1 MAKPCR
7 VVVSPQ
13 LAKVLNLEPN
23 QDLSY
28 REWVQ
33 ILHDGGL
40 DRLTEN
46 ALIAIEA
53 AKKEAKVTPLQEQE
67 SEQKSIN
74 EPRNAKDVAVIF
86 RKLFNFSPTE
96 SVWAARLFDAKAAFM
111 SRIKGISKE
120 DYYKQYWF
128 GGELSQKGKE
138 LNQIVGEN
146 AQLAQDIRD
155 NLQVARNMESAG
167 KDAKTIRLATGWEKG
182 ADGKWRY
189 EINPSELY
197 FSLEDLT
204 NAMPK
209 GSATTEL
216 GKLIKNDAL
225 FKAYPQLKNLKIEIH
240 NEPKSGLIAGYNPT
254 SKEIFINLAQIE
266 KLSKD
271 KTKGESERSML
282 GLRELLGHE
291 IQHIIQFEEGF
302 AIGGGKNQGEKA
314 FRSKFSEYAKQ
325 KGIKET
331 NIEFENYLKNILGD
345 KWKEYAYNGYLRL
358 AGEVEA
364 RNVQARMNMTPEER
378 KAKTLAETEDVAREE
393 QIILFGG
400 EKKGGLSQVEAW
412 HGSPYAFDRFTTEKI
427 GTGEGAQAFG
437 WGLYFT
443 DLKSIARNYAKKLSG
458 DEYTYDGKPI
468 SKDAYDY
475 LFLADD
481 SLGENFNENTI
492 KDISKIAIDKIKKDY
507 IPDLKEIQQTSRSQK
522 QRDEMPSKIKMLE
535 GIIEE
540 LNDIIKSK
548 EIKKSK
554 NKNLYKVSLHK
565 GKSPSEYT
573 WLEWDKPLS
582 EEQRSAIINQA
593 KKEGFY
599 DELIERVSKRALEE
613 DYDGQFWYGNI
624 SSALGMMGVEMDMMD
639 RGRRLKND
647 KEASLFLLRA
657 GIDGI
662 KYPAES
668 AARGATSDT
677 ARGFNYVV
685 FDENAV
691 TIEERQLFQ
700 DRKGSWSKE
709 AAKMKRLISMY
720 EKADSTTQVHEVLG
734 HDYLDEIIELS
745 STNEEFA
752 NDLDTII
759 DEYIKETGSKIS
771 KEKLLND
778 LKNFDVEKNKNKNGV
793 DVHEWFAKSAE
804 RYFATERGVRTDTTF
819 GRKMAGIFEKFRQ
832 HLADL
837 YRMMSNEL
845 VEPSPAMKE
854 IFRKVFGS
862 ENFTKAE
869 EMRNAATERINSLEA
884 SELEKNKSKVKIQD
898 ILDKYKPKEGLGQI
912 SDEFTQDMYNLATE
926 LIKDGQ
932 AQRYNVTDKL
942 QELMPHLKNDIEHL
956 RKVLQRA
963 GEQGKGRN
971 SIENLLANPNIL
983 PEVKEKIQKLGEY
996 TPEKMASVGLNAEQ
1010 ILSFYSAEKGNDI
1023 DGMAEVAALLDKK
1036 VFDNTT
1042 EKVALRQLL
1051 IANYNQLAKIAK
1063 DKESKERYVN
1073 LSVDQAEKYALE
1085 GTGYGRMVNMYKA
1098 LGSLTSEGLI
1108 VWAKRQQNKYKKPA
1122 YEKLKSEI
1130 YKLKQDLKKAGEDID
1145 YFLSEVLKKEDTV
1158 EKLQEEIADLD
1169 AQLEA
1174 AKKARKTINIKD
1186 KVSTAYKNV
1195 KDRLAVIK
1203 SESLSDII
1211 NDIKSSGLFQDTS
1224 NLTPAQKLAYYLM
1237 ERKPMNIVQFAKE
1250 FSKTLDKKFEPSEL
1264 KELYQ
1269 QTRDMLVMRD
1279 IGFAE
1284 GLSAN
1289 DELDKDLK
1297 DIEDTNRAK
1306 IEELERK
1313 KKLKEAKLAEKKA
1326 EAERKKANRPAK
1338 EPKSPAESLSDFILS
1353 DLRRAMKG
1361 TISKQDTYI
1370 EFLLKALTQK
1380 AKEVALKGNKTET
1393 AKTTLEPIEAIR
1405 KALDAIQ
1412 NGKPDA
1418 SIWND
1423 AVQQVKEKI
1432 AQDNTLSQQDKD
1444 DLNLYLNDYT
1454 SFVYDNML
1462 NDSVIFNAIKQSLI
1476 NNGYGTGNNVNFRA
1490 LISEGNKAE
1499 MFERQRLIEKI
1510 KSDLAQYDPVQVE
1523 KILDIVAERYQRLI
1537 NEKRK
1542 QVAESHINNLL
1553 KGKSEK
1559 TKKAVRGKIGQL
1571 LVENRMG
1578 LFDDSNNKILDVIA
1592 QSKGMTNMTSADW
1605 VKLKE
1610 LADQV
1615 EELPLGSNLQ
1625 NEAIE
1630 EMVAF
1635 VRTKMPARWVQIAT
1649 AVRYAT
1655 LLGRITSNIKNA
1667 LGGVE
1672 QAFAITGGR
1681 ALIGDFEFFKAARR
1695 GFKQGDFR
1703 DILVGGGINQASKVS
1718 VEADNNGMPH
1728 FRIIEYLQ
1736 PVNFIGKIIKSAKYS
1751 DRILNAMDAVWQKYF
1766 TSAYDIKYMRKL
1778 LEFENPNATKA
1789 EIDAKINEIL
1799 SKENFDD
1806 YYDQAL
1812 QDVESSAKKMTNYEK
1827 AVKDVIATGK
1837 KVTKA
1842 KVRRR
1847 TYEIMRESLIRPMAR
1862 ELSDLESTEKTYKTD
1877 FFQNLGVATMAGK
1890 IAEGS
1895 ANLSKPVVEKIV
1907 KKIFE
1912 MKGYDEDSAAEQ
1924 AKIYGSIIPNALL
1937 PFSKGLSG
1945 FIEKGLEREIVYGL
1959 AKSMIVAG
1967 VAKSKKATTIEDKM
1981 AQARAFEKAK
1991 DIATTAIFTNLILY
2005 GVGTALYA
2013 LSKKWDDDEE
2023 KEGRK
2028 HPKTGLYGAAEK
2040 ITSGTQST
2048 VKEKGEPEN
2057 VVVLFGRQIPL
2068 SYLGGLGVAG
2078 MIDANVKK
2086 AFNKEVDKKKTKV
2099 GEVFADGLNAS
2110 FYIADSFL
2118 SQSYLM
2124 QTSENQDIKKLI
2136 EAGFTEKALNIIE
2149 NSMINY
2155 GASYMVWS
2163 GLLNQTL
2170 QGTRAA
2176 LGGDT
2181 YQEAKTTSEKI
2192 QKQFGLAGIT
2202 YTNTK
2207 KNYLGEDIKYSDVN
2221 REGIV
2226 ALVDMFKVKNITQVD
2241 GWLRDIGFKDRFKTQ
2256 YSKALKD
2263 IDGYS
2268 PSVEEYD
2275 RFTDRTKVMFG
2286 KFAKEAYA
2294 EKSNINPSASKINPK
2309 TDKPYTVNEWQN
2321 KVMSDALSAISKYNL
2336 VNFKKERGDYN
2347 SDLDAYEEDI
2357 SNALSDIDNAFHRIY
2372 YKKGVNYSAIQS
2384 KINQKI
2390 SEIKSVK

>member
-96 SVWAARLFDAKAAFM
+96 SVWTARLFDAKAAFM

-128 GGELSQKGKE
+128 GGE
-138 LNQIVGEN
+138 
-146 AQLAQDIRD
+146 
-155 NLQVARNMESAG
+155 
-167 KDAKTIRLATGWEKG
+167 
-182 ADGKWRY
+182 
-189 EINPSELY
+189 
-197 FSLEDLT
+197 
-204 NAMPK
+204 
-209 GSATTEL
+209 
-216 GKLIKNDAL
+216 
-225 FKAYPQLKNLKIEIH
+225 
-240 NEPKSGLIAGYNPT
+240 
-254 SKEIFINLAQIE
+254 
-266 KLSKD
+266 
-271 KTKGESERSML
+271 
-282 GLRELLGHE
+282 
-291 IQHIIQFEEGF
+291 
-302 AIGGGKNQGEKA
+302 
-314 FRSKFSEYAKQ
+314 
-325 KGIKET
+325 
-331 NIEFENYLKNILGD
+331 
-345 KWKEYAYNGYLRL
+345 
-358 AGEVEA
+358 
-364 RNVQARMNMTPEER
+364 
-378 KAKTLAETEDVAREE
+378 
-393 QIILFGG
+393 
-400 EKKGGLSQVEAW
+400 KKGGLNQTEGNLEEKKKATIDALESAGFKIRKGAIAETDYGTSHYLYVERLD
-412 HGSPYAFDRFTTEKI
+412 GTEQKI
-427 GTGEGAQAFG
+427 
-437 WGLYFT
+437 
-443 DLKSIARNYAKKLSG
+443 R
-458 DEYTYDGKPI
+458 I
-468 SKDAYDY
+468 SDH
-475 LFLADD
+475 
-481 SLGENFNENTI
+481 SVENI
-492 KDISKIAIDKIKKDY
+492 Y
-507 IPDLKEIQQTSRSQK
+507 RM
-522 QRDEMPSKIKMLE
+522 RDEMLIYQNTDLSGVVDELKSKIDKYEKSQKEREELLKNTKE
-535 GIIEE
+535 RESFLNEKWERVKDRFDGYVFGEVQRTYQTLDEFKKKNPNAENIVQTPLDGGAFKYEYSYPKINDIGGYGKKRPSFDYIEQIEE
-540 LNDIIKSK
+540 SK
-548 EIKKSK
+548 TA
-554 NKNLYKVSLHK
+554 
-565 GKSPSEYT
+565 G
-573 WLEWDKPLS
+573 
-582 EEQRSAIINQA
+582 A
-593 KKEGFY
+593 
-599 DELIERVSKRALEE
+599 
-613 DYDGQFWYGNI
+613 GQ
-624 SSALGMMGVEMDMMD
+624 S
-639 RGRRLKND
+639 
-647 KEASLFLLRA
+647 
-657 GIDGI
+657 
-662 KYPAES
+662 
-668 AARGATSDT
+668 
-677 ARGFNYVV
+677 
-685 FDENAV
+685 
-691 TIEERQLFQ
+691 LFQ

-819 GRKMAGIFEKFRQ
+819 GRKIAGIFEKFRQ

-837 YRMMSNEL
+837 YRKMSNEL

-898 ILDKYKPKEGLGQI
+898 ILDKYKPKEGLGQMA
-912 SDEFTQDMYNLATE
+912 DEFAQDMYNLATE

-942 QELMPHLKNDIEHL
+942 QELMPHLKNDIEPL
-956 RKVLQRA
+956 RKVLQQVGTKGNLR
-963 GEQGKGRN
+963 QGV
-971 SIENLLANPNIL
+971 ENLLANPNIL

-1122 YEKLKSEI
+1122 YEKLKNEI
-1130 YKLKQDLKKAGEDID
+1130 AKLKEDLKKAGEDID
-1145 YFLSEVLKKEDTV
+1145 YFLSEVLKKEDTI

-1195 KDRLAVIK
+1195 KDKLAVIK

-1224 NLTPAQKLAYYLM
+1224 NLTSAQKLAYYLM

-1306 IEELERK
+1306 IEELERQ

-1326 EAERKKANRPAK
+1326 EKAKENADAYQKELQTLEKTKEKLADSIVRDAKNAEGLISPKQSEYLNELLKVIKDKIKETYPQSAKSVSNPYDALRFALDSLVDMDGAKLFEGAKSLVEDKIDSDEKLDDAQKDALKNFLNDYQNFIFDQVLSKGKASKIVQQALKDLGYVTPKGSIDWKEILYRYRQNKSGVKNELLNYLDSSQVAGIDKKLATRVLNALMDGYDVQLNKANERYYQQNPPTHVTLTANK
-1338 EPKSPAESLSDFILS
+1338 AADKLSDFILS

-1380 AKEVALKGNKTET
+1380 AREVALKGNKPET
-1393 AKTTLEPIEAIR
+1393 AKTIVEPIDAIR

-1412 NGKPDA
+1412 NGKLDA

-1510 KSDLAQYDPVQVE
+1510 KSDLAQYDPAQVE
-1523 KILDIVAERYQRLI
+1523 KILDVVAERYQNLI

-1542 QVAESHINNLL
+1542 QVADSHINNLL

-1615 EELPLGSNLQ
+1615 EELPIGSNLQ
-1625 NEAIE
+1625 NEALE

-1635 VRTKMPARWVQIAT
+1635 VRTKMPARWIQIAT

-1681 ALIGDFEFFKAARR
+1681 ALRGDFEFFRAAKR

-1703 DILVGGGINQASKVS
+1703 DILVGGGVNQASKVS

-1728 FRIIEYLQ
+1728 FRILEYLQ
-1736 PVNFIGKIIKSAKYS
+1736 PTNFIGKIIKSARYS
-1751 DRILNAMDAVWQKYF
+1751 GRILDAMDAVWQKYW

-1812 QDVESSAKKMTNYEK
+1812 
-1827 AVKDVIATGK
+1827 KDVIATGK
-1837 KVTKA
+1837 KVTET

-1959 AKSMIVAG
+1959 AKSMVIAG

-1991 DIATTAIFTNLILY
+1991 DIASTAVFTNLILY
-2005 GVGTALYA
+2005 GVGAALFA
-2013 LSKKWDDDEE
+2013 LSKQWDDDEE

-2028 HPKTGLYGAAEK
+2028 HPKTGLYGSAEK
-2040 ITSGTQST
+2040 LSLGSQST
-2048 VKEKGEPEN
+2048 VKEKAEPEN
-2057 VVVLFGRQIPL
+2057 VLVLFGRQIPL
-2068 SYLGGLGVAG
+2068 SYLSGLGIAG
-2078 MIDANVKK
+2078 MIDANIMK
-2086 AFNKEVDKKKTKV
+2086 AFNKKADEKKTKG
-2099 GEVFADGLNAS
+2099 GELFADALNS
-2110 FYIADSFL
+2110 ISYITNSFL

-2124 QTSENQDIKKLI
+2124 QTNENQDIKKLI
-2136 EAGFTEKALNIIE
+2136 ESGNTEKALNVIE

-2226 ALVDMFKVKNITQVD
+2226 ALVDMFKAKNITQVD

-2286 KFAKEAYA
+2286 KFAKDAYDY
-2294 EKSNINPSASKINPK
+2294 KLNISPDPDDENPK
-2309 TDKPYTVNEWQN
+2309 TKKPYTISEWQN
-2321 KVMSDALSAISKYNL
+2321 KVMSDGLSAISKYNF

-2357 SNALSDIDNAFHRIY
+2357 SNALSNLDSALDKIY
-2372 YKKGVNYSAIQS
+2372 YKKGVPYSVTQS
-2384 KINQKI
+2384 KIDEKI
-2390 SEIKSVK
+2390 NEITSVK